1 MGKMPNVFMRSVINS
16 LMPKGA
22 LWSPSIGGNFARL
35 LDGISKNKQ
44 TVLDDLACLSHLREP
59 ARIPI
64 EMLPILERE
73 LGVAAIDMD
82 IELRRAIL
90 RGIRYKNKSI
100 PTCNKLQHAL
110 NVAGFGEGGYGVVVV
125 ENENPAINPGDY
137 INPVNNEVSL
147 KKSQAGSICARN
159 PDGSDWKAWQECAGY
174 NSVSY
179 KNPNLPKGSTK
190 YYYLLN
196 TDNHSAIGLK
206 KSQAGSICARN
217 PDGSD
222 WKAWQECA
230 GYNSESNETYNK
242 YSDPPCEYWPMV
254 FFICAGVTR
263 NEDGNI
269 ISISPAKVPA
279 VLRQRLNRIVLRIKP
294 EGIWAAM
301 IVDFD

>member
-174 NSVSY
+174 NS
-179 KNPNLPKGSTK
+179 
-190 YYYLLN
+190 
-196 TDNHSAIGLK
+196 
-206 KSQAGSICARN
+206 
-217 PDGSD
+217 
-222 WKAWQECA
+222 
-230 GYNSESNETYNK
+230 ESNETYNK

-269 ISISPAKVPA
+269 ISISPARVTA